1 MGVWVLTDFV
11 VFQYNKELFVSE
23 WMSYFILPRTY
34 RSPQTPASGVIS
46 LVQKKKKKDLV
57 WPVSEALAYQEARTS
72 LRCHV
77 IKMITSSRLLR
88 ACDLVVFVISSLC
101 LLCLR
106 HVVFLGYFDEVAVLS
121 RL

>member
-1 MGVWVLTDFV
+1 MDVLFHFTQNIQESTDSSF
-11 VFQYNKELFVSE
+11 
-23 WMSYFILPRTY
+23 
-34 RSPQTPASGVIS
+34 RSDQLGPK
-46 LVQKKKKKDLV
+46 KKKKKDLV